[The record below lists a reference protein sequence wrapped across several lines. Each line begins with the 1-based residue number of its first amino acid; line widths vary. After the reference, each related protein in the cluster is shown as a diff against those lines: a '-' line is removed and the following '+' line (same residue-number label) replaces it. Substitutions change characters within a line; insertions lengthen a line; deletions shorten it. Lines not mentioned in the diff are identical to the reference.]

1 MTETK
6 HIVVPPQSGRAVR
19 VKRGA
24 RIRITD
30 PQGQQVAD
38 FWAFDAAGELD
49 WLSTS
54 ETRDITERLFPAVG
68 DHFYS
73 QQGEPMLTLVEDASS
88 GPHDMLFPP
97 CNPALYRRAGR
108 PNHPNCRDNMLA
120 AARVEGLS
128 LAIVPDPV
136 NFFQNSLPQPDGRLD
151 VFASIN
157 PPGGYVVLE
166 ALQDLTVV
174 VTACSVDH
182 HPTNGDRCTEIEI
195 AVSTPAPAP

>member
-6 HIVVPPQSGRAVR
+6 HIVVPPQSGRAVT
-19 VKRGA
+19 VKRGD

-38 FWAFDAAGELD
+38 FWAFNATGELD

-108 PNHPNCRDNMLA
+108 PNHPNCRDNMLS
-120 AARVEGLS
+120 AARGEGLS

-136 NFFQNSLPQPDGRLD
+136 NFFQNSL
-151 VFASIN
+151 
-157 PPGGYVVLE
+157 
-166 ALQDLTVV
+166 
-174 VTACSVDH
+174 
-182 HPTNGDRCTEIEI
+182 
-195 AVSTPAPAP
+195 